1 MTHANAGPP
10 PSPPPG
16 PTARPRPLRPRLL
29 TWPSARTTARPR
41 PLLPRPR
48 ALPWLAAGT
57 AAGTAAG
64 ATVLPVLFSVLLA
77 ALLARPSL
85 VPNTPGHP
93 GSLLETFLPWLGLAV
108 PLLLALA
115 LRRRSAATALALLLP
130 TAAWLG
136 QFGTFLPHPVTPTA
150 ATPTAATHST
160 HHPPHPT
167 LTTVQHNISDENQNP
182 SRTAKA
188 LAAAHPALI
197 AVEELTPA
205 AITAFTATLGAD
217 YPHHATHGTVGLWST
232 YPLTDV
238 RPVDIK
244 PSALAGD
251 PHWNRA
257 LRATAATPGGP
268 VAVYVVHLPS
278 LRLGASG
285 FGSAR
290 RDESAVLLGSVLAA
304 EPADRVVLLGDL
316 NGTADDRGLAPV
328 RTALTA
334 KAPPTP
340 AAAHTS
346 APAAATPGFAFTWP
360 AAFPLARIDQ
370 ILIRSGT
377 VTHVR
382 TLPATSSDHLP
393 LTADIQFD

>member
-1 MTHANAGPP
+1 MTQAPAGPP
-10 PSPPPG
+10 PSPPPA
-16 PTARPRPLRPRLL
+16 PTAGPH
-29 TWPSARTTARPR
+29 

-48 ALPWLAAGT
+48 PRLLPWPAPSRTAALPAL
-57 AAGTAAG
+57 
-64 ATVLPVLFSVLLA
+64 LSVLLA

-108 PLLLALA
+108 PLLLVLA

-136 QFGTFLPHPVTPTA
+136 QFGAFLPHA
-150 ATPTAATHST
+150 ATPTPTAHST
-160 HHPPHPT
+160 HPPHTAPPT

-182 SRTAKA
+182 SHTAKA
-188 LAAAHPALI
+188 LAAPHPTLI
-197 AVEELTPA
+197 AVEELTPT

-244 PSALAGD
+244 PSARAGD

-290 RDESAVLLGSVLAA
+290 RDESALLLGSVLAA

-316 NGTADDRGLAPV
+316 NGTADDRGLAPI
-328 RTALTA
+328 RTALAAKGTPTPATA
-334 KAPPTP
+334 KAT
-340 AAAHTS
+340 
-346 APAAATPGFAFTWP
+346 GFAFTWP

-370 ILIRSGT
+370 ILARSGT
-377 VTHVR
+377 VTGVR

-393 LTADIQFD
+393 LTADIQFDQCFD

>member
-1 MTHANAGPP
+1 MP
-10 PSPPPG
+10 
-16 PTARPRPLRPRLL
+16 
-29 TWPSARTTARPR
+29 WPAARTTA
-41 PLLPRPR
+41 LP
-48 ALPWLAAGT
+48 ALA
-57 AAGTAAG
+57 
-64 ATVLPVLFSVLLA
+64 PVLRSTLVPVVLSVLLA

-115 LRRRSAATALALLLP
+115 LRRRSAATALAVLLP
-130 TAAWLG
+130 TTAWLG
-136 QFGTFLPHPVTPTA
+136 QFGNLLPHP
-150 ATPTAATHST
+150 ATPAPTTRT
-160 HHPPHPT
+160 T
-167 LTTVQHNISDENQNP
+167 LTTVQHNISDENPNP

-188 LAAAHPALI
+188 LAAGHPALI

-205 AITAFTATLGAD
+205 AITAFATTLAAD
-217 YPHHATHGTVGLWST
+217 YPHHATHGTVGLWSA

-244 PSALAGD
+244 PQSLAGD

-290 RDESAVLLGSVLAA
+290 RDESALLLGAVLAA

-328 RTALTA
+328 RTAL
-334 KAPPTP
+334 
-340 AAAHTS
+340 
-346 APAAATPGFAFTWP
+346 AATATTAPGFAFTWP

-370 ILIRSGT
+370 ILSRSGT
-377 VTHVR
+377 VTGVR
-382 TLPATSSDHLP
+382 TLPATPSDHLP

>member
-1 MTHANAGPP
+1 M
-10 PSPPPG
+10 
-16 PTARPRPLRPRLL
+16 
-29 TWPSARTTARPR
+29 
-41 PLLPRPR
+41 
-48 ALPWLAAGT
+48 
-57 AAGTAAG
+57 
-64 ATVLPVLFSVLLA
+64 
-77 ALLARPSL
+77 
-85 VPNTPGHP
+85 
-93 GSLLETFLPWLGLAV
+93 LETFLPWLGLAV

-136 QFGTFLPHPVTPTA
+136 QFGTFLPHA
-150 ATPTAATHST
+150 ATPTPTPTTHST
-160 HHPPHPT
+160 DSTDSTHPPHPPHAPPPT

-188 LAAAHPALI
+188 LAAPHPTLI

-205 AITAFTATLGAD
+205 AVTAFTATLGAD
-217 YPHHATHGTVGLWST
+217 YPHHATHGTVGLWSA

-290 RDESAVLLGSVLAA
+290 RDESAALLGSALAA

-316 NGTADDRGLAPV
+316 NGTADDRGLAPI
-328 RTALTA
+328 RTALAA
-334 KAPPTP
+334 KPTPTP
-340 AAAHTS
+340 AAANTP
-346 APAAATPGFAFTWP
+346 APTAGFAFTWP

-370 ILIRSGT
+370 ILARSGT
-377 VTHVR
+377 VTRVR

>member
-1 MTHANAGPP
+1 M
-10 PSPPPG
+10 
-16 PTARPRPLRPRLL
+16 
-29 TWPSARTTARPR
+29 
-41 PLLPRPR
+41 
-48 ALPWLAAGT
+48 
-57 AAGTAAG
+57 
-64 ATVLPVLFSVLLA
+64 PVLVSVLLA
-77 ALLARPSL
+77 ALLTRPSL
-85 VPNTPGHP
+85 VPDAPGHP

-108 PLLLALA
+108 PLLLVPA

-130 TAAWLG
+130 AAAWLG
-136 QFGTFLPHPVTPTA
+136 QFGGLLPHPAPPAAARPALTA
-150 ATPTAATHST
+150 
-160 HHPPHPT
+160 
-167 LTTVQHNISDENQNP
+167 VQHNISDENRDP

-205 AITAFTATLGAD
+205 AITAFTATLAAGH
-217 YPHHATHGTVGLWST
+217 PHHATHGTVGLWSA

-244 PSALAGD
+244 PPALAGD
-251 PHWNRA
+251 PHWNRG
-257 LRATAATPGGP
+257 LRATAATPDGP

-290 RDESAVLLGSVLAA
+290 RDESARLLGAVLAA
-304 EPADRVVLLGDL
+304 EPAERVILLGDL
-316 NGTADDRGLAPV
+316 NGTTDDRGLAPV
-328 RTALTA
+328 RTALATTA
-334 KAPPTP
+334 A
-340 AAAHTS
+340 S
-346 APAAATPGFAFTWP
+346 SPGFAFTWP

-370 ILIRSGT
+370 ILARSGT

-382 TLPATSSDHLP
+382 TLPATPSDHLP

>member
-1 MTHANAGPP
+1 M
-10 PSPPPG
+10 
-16 PTARPRPLRPRLL
+16 
-29 TWPSARTTARPR
+29 
-41 PLLPRPR
+41 
-48 ALPWLAAGT
+48 
-57 AAGTAAG
+57 
-64 ATVLPVLFSVLLA
+64 PVLARVPAPVLLSALLA

-85 VPNTPGHP
+85 VPNTPGRP

-115 LRRRSAATALALLLP
+115 LRRRSAAIALALLLP

-136 QFGTFLPHPVTPTA
+136 QFGGHLAHPTA
-150 ATPTAATHST
+150 PTTARPA
-160 HHPPHPT
+160 
-167 LTTVQHNISDENQNP
+167 LTTVQHNISDENPDP

-188 LAAAHPALI
+188 LAAARPSLI
-197 AVEELTPA
+197 AVEELTPT
-205 AITAFTATLGAD
+205 AITAFTATLAAD

-244 PSALAGD
+244 PPALAGD
-251 PHWNRA
+251 PHWNRG

-290 RDESAVLLGSVLAA
+290 RDESAVLLGAALAA

-328 RTALTA
+328 RTAL
-334 KAPPTP
+334 
-340 AAAHTS
+340 
-346 APAAATPGFAFTWP
+346 AATAASATRTTTAPGFAFTWP

-370 ILIRSGT
+370 ILARSGT
-377 VTHVR
+377 VTRVR
-382 TLPATSSDHLP
+382 TLPSTPSDHLP
-393 LTADIQFD
+393 LSADIRFD

>member
-1 MTHANAGPP
+1 MPQETAGPP
-10 PSPPPG
+10 PSPTPSPTAG
-16 PTARPRPLRPRLL
+16 PT
-29 TWPSARTTARPR
+29 TRPR

-48 ALPWLAAGT
+48 ALPWPTART
-57 AAGTAAG
+57 AARTVAG
-64 ATVLPVLFSVLLA
+64 PTTLPVLVSVLLA
-77 ALLARPSL
+77 VLLTRPSL

-130 TAAWLG
+130 TAAWLS
-136 QFGTFLPHPVTPTA
+136 QFAPLLPHP

-160 HHPPHPT
+160 HST

-188 LAAAHPALI
+188 LAAAHPTLI

-205 AITAFTATLGAD
+205 AATAFTATLGAG

-244 PSALAGD
+244 PTALAGD

-257 LRATAATPGGP
+257 LRATAATPVGP

-278 LRLGASG
+278 LRLGTSG

-290 RDESAVLLGSVLAA
+290 RDESAVLLGAVLAA
-304 EPADRVVLLGDL
+304 EPAERVVLLGDL
-316 NGTADDRGLAPV
+316 NGTTDDRVLAPV
-328 RTALTA
+328 RTALAART
-334 KAPPTP
+334 TP
-340 AAAHTS
+340 AA
-346 APAAATPGFAFTWP
+346 PGFAFTWP

-370 ILIRSGT
+370 ILARSGT

-393 LTADIQFD
+393 LTADIRFD